1 VAEAILTLSEALDRA
16 QSGQLTLELEWF
28 NICAEQAKQLSETEW
43 KLRADWGRGLGHHQI
58 SNANEPAYALTSHAD
73 SKLQPSVGGIMTEA
87 SHRLQQAKLLA
98 SMGMATRTLALQR
111 AMWATKRQLQAQG
124 LKVNFFP
131 HRELVSR
138 AEQYLAQ
145 HREELIAEASAMVEQ
160 WHLEGFFGKR
170 AKLTTFDQHRTP

>member
-1 VAEAILTLSEALDRA
+1 
-16 QSGQLTLELEWF
+16 
-28 NICAEQAKQLSETEW
+28 
-43 KLRADWGRGLGHHQI
+43 
-58 SNANEPAYALTSHAD
+58 
-73 SKLQPSVGGIMTEA
+73 MTEA
-87 SHRLQQAKLLA
+87 SHSLQQAKLLV
-98 SMGMATRTLALQR
+98 SMSNATRTLALQR